1 MVEHTVS
8 GLADQ
13 APQLPRSSKSYA
25 AYLSACVC
33 EMHQIANSYLF
44 IKNKNNGQRIIGCE

>member
-8 GLADQ
+8 GLVDQ
-13 APQLPRSSKSYA
+13 APQLPRSSKSYV
-25 AYLSACVC
+25 AYLSACAR

-44 IKNKNNGQRIIGCE
+44 KEWTRNYWMGIIG